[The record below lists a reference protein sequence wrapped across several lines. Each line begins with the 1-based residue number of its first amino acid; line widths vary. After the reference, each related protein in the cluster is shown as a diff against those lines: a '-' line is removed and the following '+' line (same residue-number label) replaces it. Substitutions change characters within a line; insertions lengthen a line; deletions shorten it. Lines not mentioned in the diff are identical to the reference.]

1 MIYNRLVFDDNWYLL
16 SKVEA
21 RNHCCSHRWDDK
33 LIGSLKIH
41 LNCLQISHTLKC
53 FPSKLVSPP
62 NETIISRTLKCS
74 IFVIIRI
81 HLYELLIYNYSFF
94 NFKSLTTKYVFL
106 IKKKK
111 VCSVLDWPKV
121 QNFHYIGLEHPYSY
135 VLRSN
140 PTNLGS
146 SSYRKSPQHLD
157 QVSLE
162 PALMSTVRNDLLPT
176 VQRL

>member
-111 VCSVLDWPKV
+111 KKK
-121 QNFHYIGLEHPYSY
+121 Y
-135 VLRSN
+135 VLFWTDLRS
-140 PTNLGS
+140 
-146 SSYRKSPQHLD
+146 KIFIILD
-157 QVSLE
+157 SNTHTHMCWD
-162 PALMSTVRNDLLPT
+162 PI
-176 VQRL
+176 QRTLDPHHTANRLNI